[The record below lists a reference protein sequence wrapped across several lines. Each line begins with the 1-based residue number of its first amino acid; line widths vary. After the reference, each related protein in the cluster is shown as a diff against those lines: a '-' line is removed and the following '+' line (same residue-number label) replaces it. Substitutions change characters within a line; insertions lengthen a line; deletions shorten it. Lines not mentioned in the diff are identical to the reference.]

1 MNGDANIV
9 IIGAWVVAVAAVFGV
24 SVFTLRH
31 IQTHPPLPLTPHIPG
46 DLKDP
51 EEAHT
56 AEYRD
61 AQWLHGTHLH
71 QGSLQDAPTDHEAVK
86 AVEEGGHV
94 DRGPQTIQLE
104 KHLHRE

>member
-1 MNGDANIV
+1 MQLCLGSQSSPFA
-9 IIGAWVVAVAAVFGV
+9 
-24 SVFTLRH
+24 TYKH
-31 IQTHPPLPLTPHIPG
+31 TPTPTPHIPG

-61 AQWLHGTHLH
+61 AQGLHGTHPH

-104 KHLHRE
+104 KHLHREQTE